1 MTPQSRE
8 EVRAALPALALGAL
22 DASERGAVLVS
33 LAAYPDLMAEARQMG
48 SVSSALLGALPPAP
62 PRPALKA
69 SVMAAAM
76 AARAP
81 VARPVQAAPRPV
93 PIAQPAASLSR
104 RIADWLNARI
114 ALPRYATAAFAALAI
129 VIAGAALAGNQNTA
143 ARLAQI
149 EAASRADQT
158 RLAQLAKERDS
169 AVAQAQTQQRI
180 IAALSAPD
188 AQAVNLTGQGGA
200 TARVAYRPGATE
212 AVFQA
217 RGLPALP
224 TNQTYQLW
232 LFDAS
237 GKPLPNITFADA
249 NAGLPI
255 AAAQEFARFINF
267 AISIEP
273 AGGSAAP
280 TGPIVL
286 IAKG

>member
-1 MTPQSRE
+1 MDPE
-8 EVRAALPALALGAL
+8 PALPSPLSFLRRKAAG
-22 DASERGAVLVS
+22 DASALEALYD
-33 LAAYPDLMAEARQMG
+33 AY
-48 SVSSALLGALPPAP
+48 
-62 PRPALKA
+62 
-69 SVMAAAM
+69 
-76 AARAP
+76 AAR
-81 VARPVQAAPRPV
+81 V
-93 PIAQPAASLSR
+93 
-104 RIADWLNARI
+104 N
-114 ALPRYATAAFAALAI
+114 
-129 VIAGAALAGNQNTA
+129 
-143 ARLAQI
+143 
-149 EAASRADQT
+149 
-158 RLAQLAKERDS
+158 

-188 AQAVNLTGQGGA
+188 AQAVTLTGQGGA

-232 LFDAS
+232 LFAAS
-237 GKPLPNITFADA
+237 GKPLPSITFADA